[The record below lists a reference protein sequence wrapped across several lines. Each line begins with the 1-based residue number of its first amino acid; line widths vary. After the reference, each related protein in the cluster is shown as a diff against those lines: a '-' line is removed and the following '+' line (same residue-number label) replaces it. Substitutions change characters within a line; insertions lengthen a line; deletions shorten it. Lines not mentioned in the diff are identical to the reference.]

1 MQSLEMKLDGE
12 RLLVRHPGG
21 VVVML
26 DFSDVR
32 PELAPGAAYICGVK
46 IAAKPA
52 EKNEKKS
59 KNS

>member
-1 MQSLEMKLDGE
+1 MKLDGE

-26 DFSDVR
+26 DFTDVR

-46 IAAKPA
+46 VAAKPA
-52 EKNEKKS
+52 EKKPAADV
-59 KNS
+59 